1 MSDDGDMAA
10 MMTIAQQ
17 AASAAAR
24 LRAEHAATCTN
35 TPCYPC
41 GRFVCVDCQAQLGP
55 EGQPL
60 SRCPPCGRK
69 AVMLMKARPALDT
82 LPKAFDA
89 AELDAD
95 WLAKLVGPTAM
106 QMARSSLTSSQVTF
120 LGLPG
125 SGKTS
130 LAVAM
135 LRAVL
140 RAEAATSDRY
150 WRATHLYVSSF
161 ALAKARSSAP
171 LGSEAPL
178 IERAL
183 SAPLVVV
190 DEFGGEDP
198 RHASAV
204 KEVVYER
211 HAQDLPTWVTTG
223 VGPREIADRYG
234 GGIARRVFEDAVVFK
249 LGGAK

>member
-1 MSDDGDMAA
+1 MSDDLFDDDFKAL
-10 MMTIAQQ
+10 IAENQRIQ
-17 AASAAAR
+17 
-24 LRAEHAATCTN
+24 AEHEAACTA
-35 TPCYPC
+35 TPCDRC
-41 GRFVCVDCQAQLGP
+41 NRMLCRDCKASVD
-55 EGQPL
+55 
-60 SRCPPCGRK
+60 GRK
-69 AVMLMKARPALDT
+69 FEFNAVPRCAPCARKDQLLTMAKPALAT

-89 AELDAD
+89 AELDAA
-95 WLAKLVGPTAM
+95 WLATLVGATAM
-106 QMARSSLTSSQVTF
+106 QQARSSLTSGQVTF

-140 RAEAATSDRY
+140 RAEVATAGPR
-150 WRATHLYVSSF
+150 WKATHLYVSSF

-183 SAPLVVV
+183 SAPLVIV